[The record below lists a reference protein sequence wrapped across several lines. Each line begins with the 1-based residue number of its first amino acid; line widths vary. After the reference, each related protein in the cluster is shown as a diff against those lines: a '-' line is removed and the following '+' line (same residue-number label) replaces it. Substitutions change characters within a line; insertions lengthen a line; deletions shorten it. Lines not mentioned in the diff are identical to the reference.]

1 MKPRE
6 TIELF
11 DLWLAERSLRLDA
24 VIVGGAALG
33 LLGITTRQTRDVDVL
48 VPTIPEAVAVA
59 AREFA
64 ARRRAEGEVL
74 RDHWLNDGPGQL
86 ASLPPPGWE
95 YRIQPAYVGQSILL
109 QTFGRADLLLT
120 KLFALCDRGTDL
132 ADCVALAPSP
142 EELTE
147 ALSWVQWQ
155 DANPDWSRHVAEV
168 FADLAQRLGHGA

>member
-11 DLWLAERSLRLDA
+11 DLWLAEHSLRLEA
-24 VIVGGAALG
+24 VIIGGSALG

-48 VPTIPEAVAVA
+48 VPTIPEAVA

-64 ARRRAEGEVL
+64 ATRRAVGEVL
-74 RDHWLNDGPGQL
+74 HEDWLNDGPGQV
-86 ASLPPPGWE
+86 ASLLPPGWE
-95 YRIQPAYVGQSILL
+95 DRIQPAYVGQSILL
-109 QTFGRADLLLT
+109 QTLGRSDLLLT

-132 ADCVALAPSP
+132 ADCFALAPSP

-155 DANPDWSRHVAEV
+155 DANPDWPRHVAEV
-168 FADLAQRLGHGA
+168 IEDLARRLGHGA